1 MSING
6 SCLFRQKVGDFVKKN
21 NDVLVILGEEEK
33 KFIYQFGLND
43 SRKFIKFLVESF
55 CDEMCNINAQLS
67 DIKEYSMIDNISKIK
82 AAAGRIK
89 SDFDMDRDKTLY
101 EQYIVDLES
110 SFSAIIEKA
119 EKEIDAIKKID
130 GYNIWQRAIGFNHL
144 ADALKSHN
152 YLARKFYEAAV
163 MGLPVYYCMC
173 QRISVPA
180 SVRVEKEFKQFAD
193 YLCSGNTCRIMYDYE
208 TGHSEFWLNV
218 RDNMK
223 SLLGDVKKEDIAMI
237 IEEIS
242 ENDKDGIDDKNF
254 DIDDYEVIF

>member
-43 SRKFIKFLVESF
+43 SRKFIKSLVEQF

-119 EKEIDAIKKID
+119 EKEIDAMD
-130 GYNIWQRAIGFNHL
+130 TWH
-144 ADALKSHN
+144 
-152 YLARKFYEAAV
+152 
-163 MGLPVYYCMC
+163 
-173 QRISVPA
+173 
-180 SVRVEKEFKQFAD
+180 
-193 YLCSGNTCRIMYDYE
+193 
-208 TGHSEFWLNV
+208 
-218 RDNMK
+218 
-223 SLLGDVKKEDIAMI
+223 
-237 IEEIS
+237 
-242 ENDKDGIDDKNF
+242 
-254 DIDDYEVIF
+254 